1 MSGNAKFR
9 WFLLAPILV
18 ALFVVVNSPIISWAG
33 KLEDAQ
39 EVLVSKVV
47 VLDSGHN
54 PKNGGTISHR
64 GIKEVTYN
72 DNIVNLI
79 KDKLNQLPFIKVVLT
94 RERSETISLK
104 SRTQISKKSIADL
117 FLSIHHDSA
126 QQIYLDRIITGGKKG
141 WKTIKPIKGHS
152 IFISKKNNYYDK
164 SLKFAQLLGEEMIKI
179 KRHPT
184 LHHSEKIQGE
194 NRYLLNEHLGI
205 YHYDT
210 LFVLKNNYAPSVLFE
225 IGVIVDPED
234 ENYIIKKENQ
244 TRIVNGIVKA
254 IEKFF
259 ENDC

>member
-9 WFLLAPILV
+9 WFLLAPIV
-18 ALFVVVNSPIISWAG
+18 VTLFVCVTSPAISWAVEL
-33 KLEDAQ
+33 KDAQ
-39 EVLVSKVV
+39 KLLGSKVV

-54 PKNGGTISHR
+54 PKNGGTTSHR

-72 DNIVNLI
+72 DNIVDLI
-79 KDKLNQLPFIKVVLT
+79 KDKLKTLPFLKVVLT
-94 RERSETISLK
+94 RKRRETISLK
-104 SRTQISKKSIADL
+104 SRTQISKNNLADL

-126 QQIYLDRIITGGKKG
+126 QEIYLDRVAINGKRG
-141 WKTIKPIKGHS
+141 WKTIKPIKGYS

-164 SLKFAQLLGEEMIKI
+164 SLEFAQLLGEEMIMI

-205 YHYDT
+205 YHYDN

-225 IGVIVDPED
+225 IGVVVDPED

-244 TRIVNGIVKA
+244 TKIVNGIA
-254 IEKFF
+254 SALEKFF
-259 ENDC
+259 KNNP